1 MSSNDNK
8 QLIKLLDT
16 STDIN
21 IKWGAC
27 ILMKSYEEAN
37 TYFNQIPEQRQ
48 MELKTYPLYEI
59 YEKSN
64 RRTD

>member
-16 STDIN
+16 TDIN

-48 MELKTYPLYEI
+48 MELNI
-59 YEKSN
+59 SFI
-64 RRTD
+64 